1 MNINMKKISSVL
13 LVLLLL
19 VGCGSSNEE
28 GKITIIDGDFAEMNI
43 ATHMA
48 KMLIESYTDHE
59 VVIKP
64 FMAYNLAF
72 DLLSKGE
79 EDMLA
84 SYDGTLLATFLRKDP
99 SEVPEG
105 IDLYDFAN
113 EQAEDSNVKLLE
125 KWGHQNTYRV
135 AVTKE
140 LAERHNLVTVSDL
153 IPIASELRFA
163 AEHAFFEE
171 EGTVRYKP
179 FTEYYGLNF
188 SDFHSIDIGLKY
200 TAIASDNMD
209 VTLVNSSDG
218 LNKKY
223 ELVILEDDQVFF
235 PEYYMAYLVRDE
247 LEAEFPGI
255 EAALNKISG
264 KFTVDTMIELNYLVD
279 VEGKSAKKV
288 AHDFL
293 LSKNMIQE

>member
-1 MNINMKKISSVL
+1 MNINMKKILSVL

-19 VGCGSSNEE
+19 VGCGSSNDE

-48 KMLIESYTDHE
+48 KMLIESNTDHE

-72 DLLSKGE
+72 DRLTQGE
-79 EDMLA
+79 DDILA

-113 EQAEDSNVKLLE
+113 AQAEESDVKLLD
-125 KWGHQNTYRV
+125 KWGHQNTYTV

-140 LAERHNLVTVSDL
+140 LAAKHNLVTVSDL

-179 FTEYYGLNF
+179 FTEYYGLDF

-255 EAALNKISG
+255 EDALNKVSNQ
-264 KFTVDTMIELNYLVD
+264 FTVEKMIELNYLVD
-279 VEGKSAKKV
+279 VEGQSAKDV
-288 AHDFL
+288 AYDYL
-293 LSKNMIQE
+293 LEEGFIQ